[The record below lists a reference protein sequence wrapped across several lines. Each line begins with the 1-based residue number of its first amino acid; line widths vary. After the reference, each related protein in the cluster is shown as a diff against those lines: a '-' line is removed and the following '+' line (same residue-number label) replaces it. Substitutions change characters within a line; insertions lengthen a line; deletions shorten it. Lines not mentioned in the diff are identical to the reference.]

1 LFSVGGGVT
10 VRAVI
15 TINFHFHVK
24 GCDMAQG
31 IAEILAKLDVV
42 DQKVE
47 AVKAIVLNAQ
57 QADLTPIGDRVD
69 QVAANL
75 DAIVRAGQA

>member
-1 LFSVGGGVT
+1 
-10 VRAVI
+10 
-15 TINFHFHVK
+15 
-24 GCDMAQG
+24 MAQG